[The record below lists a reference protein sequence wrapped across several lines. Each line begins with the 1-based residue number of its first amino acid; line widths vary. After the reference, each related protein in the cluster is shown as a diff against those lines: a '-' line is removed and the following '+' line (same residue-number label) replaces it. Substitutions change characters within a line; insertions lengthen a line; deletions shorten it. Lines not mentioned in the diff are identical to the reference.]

1 MRLKNKVSIVT
12 GAGSGIG
19 AATAILYANEG
30 SKVICV
36 DVNANK
42 AKETAE
48 QIIKEGNKA
57 KSYKLDVTNEN
68 EINSFYSDLL
78 KEETKI
84 DILVNNAG
92 ITITGSVE
100 DLTTSQWNKQLD
112 TNLNSIYLMSNKI
125 WKHFKEQ
132 GGGIILNTASIASKI
147 GIANDAAYCASKA
160 AVEMLT
166 RCMAKDGASDKI
178 KVNCVC
184 PGFIETPNIQGYF
197 DQQPDP
203 IAARKFATNL
213 HPLGRMGQPEDIAKG
228 FVFLASEDAEWITG
242 TSLVI
247 DGGLLTA
254 LP

>member
-1 MRLKNKVSIVT
+1 MRLKEKVAIIT

-19 AATAILYANEG
+19 EATARLYANEG
-30 SKVICV
+30 SKVICL
-36 DVNANK
+36 DVNPEN
-42 AKETAE
+42 AKKTAE
-48 QIIKEGNKA
+48 QIIKDGNIA
-57 KSYKLDVTNEN
+57 KSFKLDVTNEI
-68 EINSFYSDLL
+68 EINNLFSELL
-78 KEETKI
+78 KEEKRI

-100 DLTTSQWNKQLD
+100 DLTPKEWNRQLD

-125 WKHFKEQ
+125 WKHFKNN

-178 KVNCVC
+178 RVNCVC
-184 PGFIETPNIQGYF
+184 PGFVETPNIQGYF

-203 IAARKFATNL
+203 IAAREFAINL
-213 HPLGRMGQPEDIAKG
+213 HPLGRMGQPDDIAKG
-228 FVFLASEDAEWITG
+228 FVFLASDDAEWITG

>member
-1 MRLKNKVSIVT
+1 MRLKEKVAIIT

-19 AATAILYANEG
+19 EATARLYAKEG
-30 SKVICV
+30 SKVICL
-36 DVNANK
+36 DVNPEN
-42 AKETAE
+42 AKKTAE
-48 QIIKEGNKA
+48 QIIKDGNIA
-57 KSYKLDVTNEN
+57 KSFKLDVTNEI
-68 EINSFYSDLL
+68 EINNLFSELL
-78 KEETKI
+78 KEEKRI

-100 DLTTSQWNKQLD
+100 DLTPKEWNRQLD

-125 WKHFKEQ
+125 WKHFKNN

-178 KVNCVC
+178 RVNCVC
-184 PGFIETPNIQGYF
+184 PGFVETPNIQGYF

-203 IAARKFATNL
+203 IAAREFAINL

-228 FVFLASEDAEWITG
+228 FVFLASDDAEWITG